1 MKTAYVGKIWFSS
14 YGQKRSLPIR
24 FQYSLVVY
32 LINQLTSE
40 VYFLHVDRHEWTQ
53 QGWLNSFLKKNSLLR
68 QKGHFG
74 PKNGAFSYFWIH
86 SKDFFEILHKKGAK
100 RYMKIRSMVFPK
112 AVSFWASGQFWAQ
125 KWSDFFLVWFFF

>member
-1 MKTAYVGKIWFSS
+1 MNATRLTKQFS
-14 YGQKRSLPIR
+14 
-24 FQYSLVVY
+24 
-32 LINQLTSE
+32 E
-40 VYFLHVDRHEWTQ
+40 
-53 QGWLNSFLKKNSLLR
+53 KKNSLLG

-112 AVSFWASGQFWAQ
+112 TVSLWANGQFWAQ

>member
-68 QKGHFG
+68 QKGHFNNFVRTSAHKFCIRKGPRGTWKLGQWFFQKQYHFGPMGNFG
-74 PKNGAFSYFWIH
+74 PKNGVTSFWC
-86 SKDFFEILHKKGAK
+86 DFFSSLE
-100 RYMKIRSMVFPK
+100 
-112 AVSFWASGQFWAQ
+112 Q
-125 KWSDFFLVWFFF
+125 